1 MENYFNGNNPH
12 CGDNKYDSGEEYFTY
27 FEQLFKYAI
36 EEKAFDERC
45 FRDKMW
51 SLNDIIEKVT
61 DCGFNIQH
69 KVEHDKI
76 SYIGKISSSGDT
88 EITVEDNLDRK
99 LLDEDHKDYD
109 YIYNEQ
115 IMNVKY
121 VDLIFYYDGE
131 ELSKEYIKYMDDVV
145 MKYVGQMIP
154 PNTILTIKYEK
165 YEDNKK
171 ARN

>member
-1 MENYFNGNNPH
+1 MKIRFYNAKILTMAAG
-12 CGDNKYDSGEEYFTY
+12 
-27 FEQLFKYAI
+27 L
-36 EEKAFDERC
+36 
-45 FRDKMW
+45 
-51 SLNDIIEKVT
+51 DIIEGELHT
-61 DCGFNIQH
+61 
-69 KVEHDKI
+69 EEDKI
-76 SYIGKISSSGDT
+76 SYIGKISSSSVDT
-88 EITVEDNLDRK
+88 ERTVEDNLDRK
-99 LLDEDHKDYD
+99 LLDEDHKNGD

-121 VDLIFYYDGE
+121 VDLIFYHDGE
-131 ELSKEYIKYMDDVV
+131 ELPKEYIKYMDDVV